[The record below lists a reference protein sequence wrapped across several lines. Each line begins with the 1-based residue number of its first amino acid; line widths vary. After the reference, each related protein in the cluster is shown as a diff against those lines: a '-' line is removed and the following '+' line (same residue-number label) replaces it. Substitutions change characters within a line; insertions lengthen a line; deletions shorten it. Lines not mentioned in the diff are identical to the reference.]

1 MPAAIIARKLNIRH
15 VDTICIASY
24 EGTIQGEAALLKGI
38 EGDGEGILV
47 VDDLVDT
54 GVTAHLIRDLLPKA
68 YIATVYAK
76 PIGRN
81 DVDTFVT
88 IVSKDTWI
96 VFPWEQGEP
105 VRAGG

>member
-1 MPAAIIARKLNIRH
+1 MVN
-15 VDTICIASY
+15 
-24 EGTIQGEAALLKGI
+24 
-38 EGDGEGILV
+38 
-47 VDDLVDT
+47 DLVDT
-54 GVTAHLIRDLLPKA
+54 GVTARLIRDLLPKV

-81 DVDTFVT
+81 DIDTFVT
-88 IVSKDTWI
+88 IVSQDTWI